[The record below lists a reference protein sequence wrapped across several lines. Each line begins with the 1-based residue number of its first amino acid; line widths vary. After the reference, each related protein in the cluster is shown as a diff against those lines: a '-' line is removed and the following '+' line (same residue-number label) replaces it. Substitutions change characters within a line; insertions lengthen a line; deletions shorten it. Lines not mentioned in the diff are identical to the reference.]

1 MIMRCNQCT
10 TVIPHGAKFCPKCGT
25 RAQQVGPA
33 KPPMAAGA
41 LPSKG
46 PIPRVGKLFI
56 ASLFVGLVLL
66 ALGIADANPL
76 FLYAGGGILAVV
88 AMGLIV
94 GHHVS

>member
-1 MIMRCNQCT
+1 MHDRN
-10 TVIPHGAKFCPKCGT
+10 PA
-25 RAQQVGPA
+25 RRQVLPQVWHPRPA
-33 KPPMAAGA
+33 GRPGQTADVRGA

-66 ALGIADANPL
+66 ALGIADVNPL